1 MNKQLIPKQKY
12 IFVFF
17 LTQKLN
23 CAQII
28 LDAFKNIP
36 YTCTDT

>member
-1 MNKQLIPKQKY
+1 MNKKLIPKQKY

-17 LTQKLN
+17 QTQKLN

-28 LDAFKNIP
+28 LDTFKNIP
-36 YTCTDT
+36 YTCTDS